1 MGDVVILLYGRLM
14 KLFDKLNGTLGE
26 AFYRLRRYFKK
37 FKDGFPMN
45 IRTKMVFFC
54 NIAKLQ

>member
-1 MGDVVILLYGRLM
+1 MVDVVIFFCGRLM
-14 KLFDKLNGTLGE
+14 KLLDKLNGTLGE
-26 AFYRLRRYFKK
+26 AFYHLRRYFLK
-37 FKDGFPMN
+37 FKDGSMN